1 MFTKVKSIIATGKQ
15 VHVELKQLQLNL
27 QKLSQASASIT
38 AFQDEVERAI
48 DRFQFKS
55 KPRLD
60 KINEIVKNLNK

>member
-1 MFTKVKSIIATGKQ
+1 MFTKVKSIIAAGKQ

-27 QKLSQASASIT
+27 QKLSQASASIA

>member
-1 MFTKVKSIIATGKQ
+1 MFTKVKSIIAAGKQ